1 MKIQIDTTLKI
12 IRVEE
17 KVNAF
22 DFLLGIKKLLPNG
35 EWKKY
40 DIEQTSVFNYSYPYI
55 PTYPADAPIITCDT
69 NTTNT

>member
-12 IRVEE
+12 IRIEE
-17 KVNAF
+17 KVNTL

-40 DIEQTSVFNYSYPYI
+40 DIEQTSVWNYTYPCT
-55 PTYPADAPIITCDT
+55 PTYSTDFPIMTCDT
-69 NTTNT
+69 TK